1 MPLVPRD
8 KSHPPLIR
16 ALPKDHF
23 LKPVYQT
30 QFTKTGKK
38 CRVTFKLPAEVNAET
53 AVLCGDFNEWGV
65 DANPM
70 KKLKEEAKEQKKLID
85 VTEGRKTRSIILLDS
100 DHVVLSAVQPE
111 TINMR
116 FLPLEEMKEEGR
128 ER

>member
-1 MPLVPRD
+1 MNSRMINIGFGNSVVASRVLLV
-8 KSHPPLIR
+8 
-16 ALPKDHF
+16 
-23 LKPVYQT
+23 
-30 QFTKTGKK
+30 
-38 CRVTFKLPAEVNAET
+38 
-53 AVLCGDFNEWGV
+53 
-65 DANPM
+65 ANP
-70 KKLKEEAKEQKKLID
+70 KSSPIKKIKDEAKLKKKLID